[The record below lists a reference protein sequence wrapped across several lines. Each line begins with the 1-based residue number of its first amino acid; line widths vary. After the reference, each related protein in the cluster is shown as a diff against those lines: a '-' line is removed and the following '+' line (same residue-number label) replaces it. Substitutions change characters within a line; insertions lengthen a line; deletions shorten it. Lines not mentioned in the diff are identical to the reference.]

1 MSLTEV
7 EIENNAIAK
16 EYKELLKISYQ
27 TLSATDKKL
36 IRKAFDLAVEA
47 HNGQRR
53 RSGEAYVF
61 HPIAVAKIVSS
72 EIGLD
77 ATSIAAALIHD
88 VVEDNENYSINDI
101 EQMFG
106 KVVAKIV
113 HGLTKISKLSK
124 SSDVSLQA
132 ENFKKMLLTLND
144 DIRVIIIKIADRLH
158 NMQTM
163 YSMKPDKQIKI
174 ASETLYIYAP
184 LAHRIGL
191 YNIKSELEDLG
202 LKYLEPDVY
211 NDISSRLIESKEEQD
226 HYIEEINKTL
236 SGKLNSEKLKYQI
249 KGRPKSIYS
258 IRNKMIKKG
267 VSFDEVYD
275 RFAVRIVYKSSLKN
289 EKFLAW
295 KIYSIVTDFFTPNP
309 IRLRDWISSPR
320 STGYEALHITVV
332 GPKNRWVEV
341 QIRSERMNEIA
352 EKGYAAHY
360 KYKQEGDNEGSL
372 DLWLNKIQDTLI
384 NNNNNNNAV
393 DFVEEFKLNL
403 YSEEIFVF
411 TPTGEL
417 KSLPKNA
424 TSLDF
429 AFSIHTEIG
438 LKTRGVKVNGKLV
451 PLNYK
456 LQSGDRVEI
465 LTSEKPKPNANWLD
479 YANTARAKNKIKSSL
494 NEEKKKLAEEG
505 KEILRRKLKQL
516 KIKLNDSSINELIR
530 FFKLK
535 TSLDLF
541 YRVGINTIDNPMLKK
556 YASSRSNV
564 LMSFLKN
571 SIRRKPKEFDLNKQ
585 EITQK
590 YDMLVFGSDEEKL
603 EYKLSKCCNPIQGDG
618 VFGFLTI
625 NDGIKVH
632 KFNCP
637 NALSLQSNYAY
648 RIINAKWIDSSQ
660 QDFTVIINISGID
673 TFGLANNITK
683 VISDNMNVNM
693 KKLNFQTN
701 SGVFS
706 GSITMLVK
714 SNNYAMKVM
723 EKIKKLNGVE
733 KVKRI

>member
-1 MSLTEV
+1 MSLSEV

-27 TLSATDKKL
+27 TLSAADKKL

-88 VVEDNENYSINDI
+88 VVEDNENYTINDI

-132 ENFKKMLLTLND
+132 ENFKKMVLTLND

-384 NNNNNNNAV
+384 NNNNNAV

-465 LTSEKPKPNANWLD
+465 LTSEKTKPNANWLD

-516 KIKLNDSSINELIR
+516 KISLNDSSINELVR

>member
-1 MSLTEV
+1 MSLSEV

-27 TLSATDKKL
+27 TLSAADKKL

-88 VVEDNENYSINDI
+88 VVEDNENYTINDI

-132 ENFKKMLLTLND
+132 ENFKKMVLTLND

-275 RFAVRIVYKSSLKN
+275 RFAVRIIYKSSLKN

-295 KIYSIVTDFFTPNP
+295 KIYSIVTDFF
-309 IRLRDWISSPR
+309 
-320 STGYEALHITVV
+320 
-332 GPKNRWVEV
+332 
-341 QIRSERMNEIA
+341 
-352 EKGYAAHY
+352 
-360 KYKQEGDNEGSL
+360 
-372 DLWLNKIQDTLI
+372 
-384 NNNNNNNAV
+384 
-393 DFVEEFKLNL
+393 
-403 YSEEIFVF
+403 YS
-411 TPTGEL
+411 
-417 KSLPKNA
+417 
-424 TSLDF
+424 
-429 AFSIHTEIG
+429 
-438 LKTRGVKVNGKLV
+438 
-451 PLNYK
+451 
-456 LQSGDRVEI
+456 
-465 LTSEKPKPNANWLD
+465 
-479 YANTARAKNKIKSSL
+479 
-494 NEEKKKLAEEG
+494 
-505 KEILRRKLKQL
+505 
-516 KIKLNDSSINELIR
+516 
-530 FFKLK
+530 
-535 TSLDLF
+535 
-541 YRVGINTIDNPMLKK
+541 
-556 YASSRSNV
+556 
-564 LMSFLKN
+564 
-571 SIRRKPKEFDLNKQ
+571 
-585 EITQK
+585 
-590 YDMLVFGSDEEKL
+590 
-603 EYKLSKCCNPIQGDG
+603 
-618 VFGFLTI
+618 
-625 NDGIKVH
+625 
-632 KFNCP
+632 
-637 NALSLQSNYAY
+637 
-648 RIINAKWIDSSQ
+648 
-660 QDFTVIINISGID
+660 
-673 TFGLANNITK
+673 
-683 VISDNMNVNM
+683 
-693 KKLNFQTN
+693 
-701 SGVFS
+701 
-706 GSITMLVK
+706 
-714 SNNYAMKVM
+714 
-723 EKIKKLNGVE
+723 
-733 KVKRI
+733 

>member
-1 MSLTEV
+1 
-7 EIENNAIAK
+7 
-16 EYKELLKISYQ
+16 
-27 TLSATDKKL
+27 
-36 IRKAFDLAVEA
+36 
-47 HNGQRR
+47 
-53 RSGEAYVF
+53 
-61 HPIAVAKIVSS
+61 
-72 EIGLD
+72 
-77 ATSIAAALIHD
+77 
-88 VVEDNENYSINDI
+88 
-101 EQMFG
+101 
-106 KVVAKIV
+106 
-113 HGLTKISKLSK
+113 
-124 SSDVSLQA
+124 
-132 ENFKKMLLTLND
+132 
-144 DIRVIIIKIADRLH
+144 
-158 NMQTM
+158 
-163 YSMKPDKQIKI
+163 MKPDKQIKI

-275 RFAVRIVYKSSLKN
+275 RFAVRIIYKSSLKN

-384 NNNNNNNAV
+384 NNNNNAV

-411 TPTGEL
+411 TPAGEL

-465 LTSEKPKPNANWLD
+465 LTSEKTKPNANWLD

-516 KIKLNDSSINELIR
+516 KISLNDSSINELVR

-571 SIRRKPKEFDLNKQ
+571 RIRRKSKEFDLNKQ

-603 EYKLSKCCNPIQGDG
+603 EYKLSQCCNPIQGDG

>member
-36 IRKAFDLAVEA
+36 IRKAFDIAVEA

-384 NNNNNNNAV
+384 NNNNNNAV

-465 LTSEKPKPNANWLD
+465 LTSEKSKPNANWLD

-733 KVKRI
+733 MVKRI